1 MASTTRQ
8 TTAAR
13 RRPTAPKAA
22 PAAATPDL
30 DFEPV
35 RIAADE
41 DVDDEREPLFYIGD
55 VEYSIPVNIPMG
67 VALEYMRVAGQ
78 IGEQLA
84 APPLLI
90 RVLGQEGYDALEQ
103 SKGLTDEQMT
113 RIVDHVVNRALG
125 RSEAGGKAKRP

>member
-13 RRPTAPKAA
+13 RRPTAPKA

-41 DVDDEREPLFYIGD
+41 DVEDEREPLFYIGD
-55 VEYSIPVNIPMG
+55 TEYSIPVNIPMG
-67 VALEYMRVAGQ
+67 VALEYMRHAGE

-90 RVLGQEGYDALEQ
+90 RVLGQEGYTALEQ
-103 SKGLTDEQMT
+103 SRALTDDQMT

-125 RSEAGGKAKRP
+125 RPTTGGKAKRP

>member
-1 MASTTRQ
+1 MG
-8 TTAAR
+8 
-13 RRPTAPKAA
+13 
-22 PAAATPDL
+22 
-30 DFEPV
+30 FEPV

-41 DVDDEREPLFYIGD
+41 DVEDEREPLFYIGD
-55 VEYSIPVNIPMG
+55 TEYTIPKNIPMG
-67 VALEYMRVAGQ
+67 VALEYMRVAGE

-103 SKGLTDEQMT
+103 CKGLTDEQMT

-125 RSEAGGKAKRP
+125 RSEAGGKAKTP